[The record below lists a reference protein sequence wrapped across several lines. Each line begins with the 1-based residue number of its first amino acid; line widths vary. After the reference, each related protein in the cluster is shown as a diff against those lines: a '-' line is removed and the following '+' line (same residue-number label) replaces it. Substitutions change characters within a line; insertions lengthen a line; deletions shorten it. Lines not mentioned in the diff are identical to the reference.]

1 MVPGE
6 TIASGASTVCK
17 ECKTQVTLMVMKSSA
32 GFYVGTVCKCYAS
45 SLDSE
50 EAFTPYTR
58 ETGYYRIVEEAEMA
72 LTRILNGKVEDLR
85 Q

>member
-6 TIASGASTVCK
+6 TIASGASPVCK
-17 ECKTQVTLMVMKSSA
+17 DCETRVTLMVMKSSA
-32 GFYVGTVCKCYAS
+32 GHYVGTVCKCYAS

-50 EAFTPYTR
+50 ETFTPYTR
-58 ETGYYRIVEEAEMA
+58 ETGYHRTVEEAEMA

-85 Q
+85 K

>member
-1 MVPGE
+1 MLPGE
-6 TIASGASTVCK
+6 TIASGASTICK
-17 ECKTQVTLMVMKSSA
+17 ECKTQVTLMVMRSSA

-58 ETGYYRIVEEAEMA
+58 ETGYYKAVEEAEMA

-85 Q
+85 K